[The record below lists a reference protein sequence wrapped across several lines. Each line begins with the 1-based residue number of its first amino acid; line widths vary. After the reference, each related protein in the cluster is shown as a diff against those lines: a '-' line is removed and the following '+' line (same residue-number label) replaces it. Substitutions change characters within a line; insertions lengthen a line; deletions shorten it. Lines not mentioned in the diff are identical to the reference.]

1 MRFPRFA
8 RYLLIAGA
16 AALASLL
23 VVAPERTVVAFDLT
37 SMGPTSGTVSY
48 TTTAGSA
55 PTTAGFSIVPDGRT
69 RTYTLS
75 PTKRDRIVRVV
86 IAVQGPGTVALRNAR
101 VSRSSSAP
109 QSAGEPLP
117 YAAGASQ
124 GLVAGI
130 GPDGQPALVASAPA
144 IRAVFDVPPAARAND
159 VLARRLAFLLLG
171 LVVGLLLDRAASV
184 LAALRRRSP
193 VEGSSTAKRLA
204 DRVRACLRDP
214 MTIEFDRRAMALVA
228 GMLVLAAIG
237 VAGKLHQ
244 SSLAKWDEY
253 LPSRSQSSVVLLGEP
268 RGIRSDEWLVHT
280 PWMLSQMANGQPIAN
295 PNLGAGHSTLLTSV
309 PTRHVAGKLQPEF
322 WGFDLLGRER
332 GYSWLW
338 MYKLFGL
345 FTAMFLLLQVL
356 TRNDVAVSAL
366 GAASIVLASFTQW
379 WFSTNLPELLTGFAL
394 SLVGLA
400 YVAQSASRTGCVVG
414 AVMLLLGAM
423 TFVFQVY
430 PPFQVVVGYV
440 ALAIILGLAADPSRR
455 ARFRVHAGTRVAC
468 LVVTAIVLG
477 GVFYAFWVD
486 AASTIDV
493 MVNTA
498 YPGKRMTVGGNK
510 AWWALFDGYFEAW
523 RIGESDL
530 PLPPTNASEASNFAL
545 FFPLVAIALLWRA
558 RAARPDGVIAALAAF
573 CVLLAAWM
581 VVPIGEAVAVP
592 LAKWSLLS
600 FVPPHRGLLG
610 VGVGSCLLVA
620 VWIAWLKRQP
630 AAVRLPYWTI
640 VAFALSVLAVGLHL
654 AHIDNTY
661 FTAGRIAL
669 GVVVSALAALAI
681 ARGSVAAYAGMVVLL
696 ALPAA
701 SVNPLSRGLAPLLDK
716 PAMRAVV
723 AESRAS
729 GRGVLWIVPGS
740 FVLPQAM
747 KANGIPTFGGATY
760 LPDAARMRVLDP
772 DGGQSEVWNRYAHIQ
787 VESVPGIERPEFH
800 MIDAPGL
807 YGLRVDVCSDA
818 VRRLGVTH
826 VAYPSPPPAADR
838 RCLVQV
844 PATPVDG
851 LWLYRLGPAPV
862 APRPRIPSNG

>member
-1 MRFPRFA
+1 MKLPRLA
-8 RYLLIAGA
+8 RYLLIAGT

-23 VVAPERTVVAFDLT
+23 VVVPERTTVAFDLV
-37 SMGPTSGTVSY
+37 SAGPTSGTISY

-55 PTTAGFSIVPDGRT
+55 PAATGFAIVPDGRA

-75 PTKRDRIVRVV
+75 APARDSIVRVA
-86 IAVQGPGTVALRNAR
+86 IAAEGAPGTVALRNAK
-101 VSRSSSAP
+101 VVWPASSTGSGA
-109 QSAGEPLP
+109 PLP
-117 YAAGASQ
+117 YAASASR

-144 IRAVFDVPPAARAND
+144 IHAVFDVPAAARGHA
-159 VLARRLAFLLLG
+159 VLVRRLMVFLLG
-171 LVVGLLLDRAASV
+171 LVGGLLLDRAVSGI
-184 LAALRRRSP
+184 AAFRRLPP
-193 VEGSSTAKRLA
+193 VERSATTERIA
-204 DRVRACLRDP
+204 DRMRAALRDP
-214 MTIEFDRRAMALVA
+214 MTIEFDRRALVLVA
-228 GMLVLAAIG
+228 GMFVFAVIG

-253 LPSRSQSSVVLLGEP
+253 LPSRSPSSTVLLGEP

-309 PTRHVAGKLQPEF
+309 PTGHVASKLQPEF
-322 WGFDLLGRER
+322 WGFDLLGRDH

-356 TRNDVAVSAL
+356 TRSDMVVAAL

-379 WFSTNLPELLTGFAL
+379 WFSTNLPELLAGFAL

-414 AVMLLLGAM
+414 AVVLVLGAA

-455 ARFRVHAGTRVAC
+455 ARFRVHAGTRVSC
-468 LVVTAIVLG
+468 LLVAAIVLG
-477 GVFYAFWVD
+477 GVFHAFWVD
-486 AASTIDV
+486 AASTIDT
-493 MVNTA
+493 MVHTA
-498 YPGKRMTVGGNK
+498 YPGKRTTVGGDK

-523 RIGESDL
+523 RTGESHF

-545 FFPLVAIALLWRA
+545 FFPFVAIALLWRA
-558 RAARPDGVIAALAAF
+558 RVARPDGVIVALAAF

-581 VVPIGEAVAVP
+581 MVPIGEAVAVP

-600 FVPPHRGLLG
+600 FVPPHRALVG
-610 VGVGSCLLVA
+610 VGVGSCLVVA
-620 VWIAWLKRQP
+620 AWIAWLRRQP
-630 AAVRLPYWTI
+630 AAVRLPYWVV
-640 VAFALSVLAVGLHL
+640 VAFALSVLAAGLHL
-654 AHIDNTY
+654 ARIDGAY

-669 GVVVSALAALAI
+669 GVLVSTLAALAI
-681 ARGSVAAYAGMVVLL
+681 ARGSIAAYAAMVVLL

-772 DGGQSEVWNRYAHIQ
+772 DGGHSDVWNRYAHIQ
-787 VESVPGIERPEFH
+787 VESVPGIERPEFR

-851 LWLYRLGPAPV
+851 LWLYRLGPAPA
-862 APRPRIPSNG
+862 APRAQAPSNG